1 MRRPLIFLTVGAA
14 SALGS
19 AHAQTPTEKPPA
31 PGPLRP
37 YSVPAVQSFTLPNGV
52 RVALIE
58 KHTLPIVTARIR
70 LDAGAVRE
78 PADKSGVAV
87 LTASLLSEG
96 AAGMTGAQIADTMAA
111 LGAQYGTTGS
121 FGSAYANV
129 TSLPTVFGEA
139 LSLAA
144 KTIMNPT
151 FTESDVNRLRA
162 SAIAAYERNQ
172 STAEGV
178 AAKIF
183 SWAVFDPATPYARL
197 SGGNKASLSTLT
209 RDDVVKWHSTMYS
222 PKNTTVMIVGDITP
236 AQARTVVE
244 RALGSWNVPAPA
256 LPPLANRA
264 RQVSTNRIILVD
276 RPGSVQSGVV
286 IGQAADG
293 WESPDVIPLQAAAQ
307 VLGGGFGSRINMNL
321 REKHGWTYGAFAS
334 FGPLQQTGT
343 FSVNSAIR
351 TNATDS
357 AIAEGVR
364 EFRRLA
370 SEPVTNEELS
380 DQLANVIASFPNSVQ
395 TVQGLLN
402 NLATIVTYS
411 LPLNYYSTYRER
423 LAAVTPADISR
434 LGKTKLSPSALTI
447 VAVGDLKTIEAPIR
461 ALNLGSVEVWDN
473 EGNKIR

>member
-1 MRRPLIFLTVGAA
+1 MRRALIFSTLAA
-14 SALGS
+14 VAALGS
-19 AHAQTPTEKPPA
+19 AGAQTPIEKPPV

-37 YSVPAVQSFTLPNGV
+37 YSVPAVQTFTLPNGV

-58 KHTLPIVTARIR
+58 KHTLPIVTARVR

-78 PADKSGVAV
+78 PANKSGVAV
-87 LTASLLSEG
+87 LTANLLSEG
-96 AAGMTGAQIADTMAA
+96 AAGMTGAQIADTMAS

-121 FGSAYANV
+121 FGSAYASV
-129 TSLPTVFGEA
+129 TSLPTVFSDA

-144 KTIMNPT
+144 RTIMTPT
-151 FTESDVNRLRA
+151 FTESDFNRLRA

-172 STAEGV
+172 ATAEGV

-183 SWAVFDPATPYARL
+183 SWAVFEPTTPYARL
-197 SGGNKASLSTLT
+197 SGGNKVSLSSLT

-236 AQARTVVE
+236 AAARTVVE
-244 RALGSWNVPAPA
+244 RALGSWNVAAPTLA
-256 LPPLANRA
+256 PLANRA
-264 RQVSTNRIILVD
+264 RQASANRIILVD

-286 IGQAADG
+286 MGFAADG

-307 VLGGGFGSRINMNL
+307 VLGGGFGSRVNMNL
-321 REKHGWTYGAFAS
+321 REKHGWTYGAFAG
-334 FGPLQQTGT
+334 FNPLQQTGT
-343 FSVNSAIR
+343 FSFNSAIR

-364 EFRRLA
+364 EFQRLA
-370 SEPVTNEELS
+370 SEPVTSGELS
-380 DQLANVIASFPNSVQ
+380 DQLANVIASFPSSVQ

-411 LPLNYYSTYRER
+411 LPLDYYSTYRER

-434 LGKTKLSPSALTI
+434 LGKTKLTPNALTI

-461 ALNLGSVEVWDN
+461 ALNLGTVEVWDS
-473 EGNKIR
+473 EGNKVR